1 MRPSRR
7 FGRRR
12 LDAAVAF
19 ALGLVATFA
28 SWSANAAPPPTAAL
42 SWVELPGAESCGGA
56 TALAREVEQRLG
68 RNALVSPS
76 QADLSIEGRAERL
89 DGSRWHVVIELRDA
103 RGSLLGTR
111 ELASEDAAC
120 GPLMESAALAVALMI
135 DPNASVRAEPV
146 PLPAPQIVRETPEGT
161 AGPPARMPSP
171 WRMDS
176 SIGAIIG
183 FGVLPAPAVGL
194 QFDVSATA
202 PRFWALD
209 AFGRAYESQRRFVQ
223 AGASVH
229 FGSASGGL
237 TMCPLRRKS
246 AWRLDIDLCAGG
258 ELAAV
263 ESESEG
269 FGTGQSNTVMVF
281 RLLAN
286 SHVSV
291 SVAGPLAVRMGAEV
305 GVALLR
311 KDFIYYDVTGNAHD
325 LFDTGPL
332 TAAVDLGLVLALP

>member
-1 MRPSRR
+1 M
-7 FGRRR
+7 
-12 LDAAVAF
+12 DTAVAF
-19 ALGLVATFA
+19 AVGLVAIFA
-28 SWSANAAPPPTAAL
+28 SGSANADPPTTASL

-56 TALAREVEQRLG
+56 TALAREVEKRLG
-68 RNALVSPS
+68 RHALVSLS

-135 DPNASVRAEPV
+135 DPDASVRAEPV
-146 PLPAPQIVRETPEGT
+146 PSPAPPVVREASDVAAGLPARV
-161 AGPPARMPSP
+161 PSP

-176 SIGAIIG
+176 SIGAVIG
-183 FGVLPAPAVGL
+183 FGVLPAPAVGV

-202 PRFWALD
+202 PRFWALE

-223 AGASVH
+223 AAASVH

-237 TMCPLRRKS
+237 TLCPLHRQS
-246 AWRLDIDLCAGG
+246 AWRLDVDLCAGG

-281 RLLAN
+281 RVLAN
-286 SHVSV
+286 THVSV
-291 SVAGPLAVRMGAEV
+291 SVAGPLAVRAGAEV

-311 KDFIYYDVTGNAHD
+311 KDFIYYDVTGNSHD